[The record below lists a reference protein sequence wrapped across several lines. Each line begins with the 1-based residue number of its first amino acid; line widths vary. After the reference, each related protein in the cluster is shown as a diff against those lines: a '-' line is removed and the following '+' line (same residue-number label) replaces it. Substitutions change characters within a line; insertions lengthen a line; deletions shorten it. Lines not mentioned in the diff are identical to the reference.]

1 MKENWKN
8 DPKKIETKPTHPI
21 NFPGSELFQ
30 KNETKEAHHTN
41 QDTALHIYI
50 YNDCCHTAAGHGRAA
65 AFDGKLKVA
74 TAELWLTTE
83 KENLSL
89 SEDNAGAAVNWIW

>member
-1 MKENWKN
+1 M
-8 DPKKIETKPTHPI
+8 THPI

-50 YNDCCHTAAGHGRAA
+50 YNDCCHTAAAMDA
-65 AFDGKLKVA
+65 L
-74 TAELWLTTE
+74 L
-83 KENLSL
+83 LSMG
-89 SEDNAGAAVNWIW
+89 N

>member
-50 YNDCCHTAAGHGRAA
+50 YIMIGAIQQRAMDA
-65 AFDGKLKVA
+65 L
-74 TAELWLTTE
+74 L
-83 KENLSL
+83 LSM
-89 SEDNAGAAVNWIW
+89 GNWR